1 MRFLTW
7 HSPYLNSILLS
18 RHFVNTF
25 STYWIWPS
33 SNLLQQRKKRTIT
46 TNLLGTRGG
55 VNTVTRRVDLLSSA
69 FHLFFLFG
77 WQVFGPLT
85 AREESLNG
93 KKDTWVIFIMFCLF
107 PYVTL
112 LLAMAFYSICQKND
126 EVWCATTT
134 NIYTKFTC
142 LISYSSRIDVVLI
155 WNFVGTG
162 YKRESKNKHEDF
174 PIDIKYL
181 ITGDRL
187 KLFWPRQ
194 LQCLY
199 VHPKQQI

>member
-33 SNLLQQRKKRTIT
+33 SNFLQQRKKRTIT

-77 WQVFGPLT
+77 CQVFGPLT

-107 PYVTL
+107 PYVTFALGYGILKHLPEKRWSVMCNYNQHLYKIHL
-112 LLAMAFYSICQKND
+112 LNFILLKD
-126 EVWCATTT
+126 WCCP
-134 NIYTKFTC
+134 NLKLCRYR
-142 LISYSSRIDVVLI
+142 LQ
-155 WNFVGTG
+155 
-162 YKRESKNKHEDF
+162 KREQK
-174 PIDIKYL
+174 
-181 ITGDRL
+181 
-187 KLFWPRQ
+187 
-194 LQCLY
+194 
-199 VHPKQQI
+199 

>member
-1 MRFLTW
+1 MLRKPGQAPAFDLYSPLPYLIFFSYSIGLLVIYFWWKSPAQNWAQNKSPNSLTHQKVPSW
-7 HSPYLNSILLS
+7 FSWDFWNGTALTYLNSILLS

-33 SNLLQQRKKRTIT
+33 SNFLQQRKKRTIT

-93 KKDTWVIFIMFCLF
+93 KKDTWVTFIMFCLF

-112 LLAMAFYSICQKND
+112 LLAMAF
-126 EVWCATTT
+126 
-134 NIYTKFTC
+134 
-142 LISYSSRIDVVLI
+142 
-155 WNFVGTG
+155 
-162 YKRESKNKHEDF
+162 
-174 PIDIKYL
+174 
-181 ITGDRL
+181 
-187 KLFWPRQ
+187 
-194 LQCLY
+194 
-199 VHPKQQI
+199 